1 MGGATA
7 AGASRQSRSRSPP
20 VSGECCCSGARA
32 WGPPRPNLLALT
44 LLVVATGWG
53 PSVRLAAGSSGDG
66 GSSSSGGKDSLIA
79 SHCARYFAFEAG
91 IAEDLLPWYD
101 QGISEALADR
111 LLQERT
117 MGGRHRAPGL
127 PLAVVGGRL
136 YVVGLAAAGPGAAEQ
151 QRVANCWPWQ
161 AENLII
167 YAHAMRRLV
176 ARWGG
181 ALPDLEFTIETQD
194 VPAQDLAV
202 GGQAQ
207 PGAQPD
213 PAGEWGVWPEPAS
226 GGPQHGRLPSMRHCK
241 AATSTD
247 IAVPI
252 FHFYTL
258 HLDEGLL
265 TAGAQERLA
274 REHPWEARLASA
286 FAAGTNYHRHQAVAS
301 TLRQWDG
308 KNRGKTVE
316 MVREALADYL
326 AQELRHPNITY
337 SKGSTPMADWARHRM
352 VMHVDGISCSSRI
365 VQLLALGS
373 VVLREQSGYTAFYDR
388 LLAKFV
394 HYVPFW
400 SQRPREVLWAY
411 NWVLANDEAA
421 RAIAG
426 RGQAFARHFLSRE
439 AVECFWLLL
448 LRQYARLQRFR
459 PGARGPEAAAAA
471 AGAGAAA
478 PTGTAGG
485 AGGQRLV
492 LTPIDD
498 WLAKQEGTVTGWAPT
513 HVADRGREL
522 DLLPAVDMTAGA
534 GQRGTASAAA
544 AAAATEAP
552 GLAPGG

>member
-1 MGGATA
+1 MRLV
-7 AGASRQSRSRSPP
+7 AGD
-20 VSGECCCSGARA
+20 SGA
-32 WGPPRPNLLALT
+32 GGSGSN
-44 LLVVATGWG
+44 
-53 PSVRLAAGSSGDG
+53 SSSGG
-66 GSSSSGGKDSLIA
+66 GSSSGKDSLIA
-79 SHCARYFAFEAG
+79 SHCARYSAFEAG

-111 LLQERT
+111 LLQERS

-136 YVVGLAAAGPGAAEQ
+136 YVVGLAGGSGSGGSPGAAEQ
-151 QRVANCWPWQ
+151 QRIANCWPWQ
-161 AENLII
+161 ADNLVV

-181 ALPDLEFTIETQD
+181 ALPDTEFLIETQD
-194 VPAQDLAV
+194 VPAADQDLAV
-202 GGQAQ
+202 GGTGQ
-207 PGAQPD
+207 PPGQPD
-213 PAGEWGVWPEPAS
+213 AAAEWGVWPEPPAA
-226 GGPQHGRLPSMRHCK
+226 QHGRLPAMRHCK

-252 FHFYTL
+252 FHMYTL
-258 HLDEGLL
+258 RLDEALL
-265 TAGAQERLA
+265 SGDAQGRLA
-274 REHPWEARLASA
+274 REHPWEGRLPAA
-286 FAAGTNYHRHQAVAS
+286 FAAGTNYHRHQGVPS
-301 TLRQWDG
+301 TLKQWDG

-326 AQELRHPNITY
+326 AQELQHPNITY
-337 SKGSTPMADWARHRM
+337 SKGSTPMADWARYRM

-373 VVLREQSGYTAFYDR
+373 VVLREQSGYLAFYDR
-388 LLAKFV
+388 LLTKFV

-400 SQRPREVLWAY
+400 SQRPREVLWAF
-411 NWVLANDEAA
+411 NWVLANDHAA

-448 LRQYARLQRFR
+448 LRQYSRLLRFK
-459 PGARGPEAAAAA
+459 PGTRQGAE
-471 AGAGAAA
+471 AGAG
-478 PTGTAGG
+478 GGGG
-485 AGGQRLV
+485 AGGGSGQRLV

-522 DLLPAVDMTAGA
+522 DLLPDVDMTAGA
-534 GQRGTASAAA
+534 GAAAGAGAKAAEPSTGTGAATEGDAAA
-544 AAAATEAP
+544 AVVDGTGGAAAGQA
-552 GLAPGG
+552 GVGNSGR